1 MKCGSNKF
9 CLGFE
14 PDHKIYCYGSDGGC
28 LWGQN
33 TCDTDQDCSKYTT
46 SSPKYTDGD
55 TPDCTADLGWRKD
68 ACPDPYVAITDM
80 REAEARFNASKNE
93 YVALM
98 DTLKTSCLGKD
109 IPRECQRAAQLND
122 SMQTILVQMSNF
134 LKTKG
139 GSFPKQRDLLE
150 FASQLEE
157 DKNHLLTARM
167 EHEDLTVIASMNHM
181 HWFAWFISAL
191 TVFILIVYAWN
202 KNK

>member
-1 MKCGSNKF
+1 
-9 CLGFE
+9 
-14 PDHKIYCYGSDGGC
+14 
-28 LWGQN
+28 
-33 TCDTDQDCSKYTT
+33 
-46 SSPKYTDGD
+46 
-55 TPDCTADLGWRKD
+55 
-68 ACPDPYVAITDM
+68 M